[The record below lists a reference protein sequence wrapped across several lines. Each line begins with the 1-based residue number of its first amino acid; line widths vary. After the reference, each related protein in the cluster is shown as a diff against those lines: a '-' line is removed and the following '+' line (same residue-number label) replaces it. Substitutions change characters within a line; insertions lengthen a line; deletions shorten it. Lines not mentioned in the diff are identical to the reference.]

1 MVEVATNHNLLSNRL
16 IQLLFIPIIWAKETE
31 QFPLQIVNNV
41 YVFVIDGDLC
51 CDSE

>member
-1 MVEVATNHNLLSNRL
+1 MVEVATNHNILPNWL
-16 IQLLFIPIIWAKETE
+16 IQLLYTNNMGKETE

-51 CDSE
+51 CGSK